1 MAQVCADAQ
10 NAGLSARKN
19 TMRTQDRTWA
29 GTLADLI
36 RVSRALL
43 VGRLA
48 LSGARGWQ
56 VSGNRVQR
64 VDSDAPADYVIA
76 KDGTLSPAN

>member
-19 TMRTQDRTWA
+19 TMRMQDRTWA

-36 RVSRALL
+36 RVSHALL

-56 VSGNRVQR
+56 ASAIACNGW
-64 VDSDAPADYVIA
+64 APMRRPIA
-76 KDGTLSPAN
+76 